1 MEQFAPH
8 PSAMFEGY
16 YSKFRLPSGSHIA
29 LIICTVPNATT
40 HPPHMV
46 SFTYYPSSP
55 SPSNPIFQRE
65 HWVSSLSFEETGA
78 GHAFK
83 LSAPG
88 LGSMSVDKDST
99 TTYDL
104 ECEEWSLH
112 GTTTDR
118 TPWNE
123 GETPE
128 GVLVRLPLPLHWH
141 VHSLSSSCEFKLR
154 IRDVELPRE
163 DQKGRASVH
172 QEKNW
177 ASSFPESHM
186 WVQASEV
193 NGNGARRG
201 VCLAGGKI
209 LGMTA
214 YILGYRSPDLNVDF
228 KPPFALAV
236 FNLSPLMNVDVDWEN
251 RKFEISVAG
260 LWKKIVIKAQAPKE
274 KGWFGLGAPFK
285 EGHLQ
290 NFCTESFSAVIEVEV
305 SERAG
310 WWPWCAW
317 REIRRERFENG
328 SLEFGGGY
336 FPERGLKRE

>member
-1 MEQFAPH
+1 MEHFAPH

-16 YSKFRLPSGSHIA
+16 YSKFRLPSGSHVA

-55 SPSNPIFQRE
+55 SPTTPIYQRE
-65 HWVSSLSFEETGA
+65 HWVSSLSFKETGA
-78 GHAFK
+78 GHAFV

-88 LGSMSVDKDST
+88 LGSMSVAADST

-104 ECEEWSLH
+104 ECDEWSLQ
-112 GTTTDR
+112 GMTTDR

-141 VHSLSSSCEFKLR
+141 VHSLSSSCAFKLR
-154 IRDVELPRE
+154 IRDVELPKE

-177 ASSFPESHM
+177 AGSFPESHM
-186 WVQASEV
+186 WVQASDED
-193 NGNGARRG
+193 GDGGRRG

-214 YILGYRSPDLNVDF
+214 YILGYRSPDLNIDF

-236 FNLSPLMNVDVDWEN
+236 LGMSPFMGVNVDWEN
-251 RKFEISVAG
+251 RKFETSVAG
-260 LWKKIVIKAQAPKE
+260 LWRKIVIKAQAPKE

-285 EGHLQ
+285 EGHRE
-290 NFCTESFSAVIEVEV
+290 NFCTESFSAVVEVEV
-305 SERAG
+305 SERT
-310 WWPWCAW
+310 WPWEAW
-317 REIRRERFENG
+317 REVRRERFEHG

-336 FPERGLKRE
+336 FPERGLKKD